1 MTENTKF
8 NAAILIIGNEI
19 LSGRTQDT
27 NTGTIAKWLNSIGVT
42 VNEVRVIPD
51 IESTIVETVNHLRK
65 VNNYVFTTGGIGPTH
80 DDITAQSISKAF
92 NLEYEIHQEA
102 FKILEAYYKVGEFN
116 EGRQKMVWMPKN
128 ANLILNPTSGAP
140 GFYVENVFCLP
151 GVPSILK
158 SMLGGLKDKIVGGNP
173 IISHTISLK
182 TVESEIANSL
192 TNVQDNNKDVE
203 IGSYP
208 FFQAGKLG
216 VSIVIRSEDQKKI
229 DKCSTEILKF
239 VNQKKIEV
247 VIDNKMLYF
256 AYGSNLNHFQMKR
269 RCKDSVFLKKINLKD
284 FKLTFRS
291 KYRAADI
298 ETKKKFNSS
307 WRII

>member
-1 MTENTKF
+1 MTKKTKI

-27 NTGTIAKWLNSIGVT
+27 NTSSIALWLNSIGVL
-42 VNEVRVIPD
+42 VKEVRVIPD
-51 IESTIVETVNHLRK
+51 IEGTIIDTVNYLRK
-65 VNNYVFTTGGIGPTH
+65 ANDYVFTTGGIGPTH

-92 NLEYEIHQEA
+92 KLEYEIHKDA
-102 FKILEAYYKVGEFN
+102 FKILEAYYKKGEFN

-140 GFYVENVFCLP
+140 GFNIENVFCLP

-173 IISHTISLK
+173 ILSHTISLK

-192 TNVQDNNKDVE
+192 TKVQDKNKDVE

-216 VSIVIRSEDQKKI
+216 VSIVMRSEDKLKI
-229 DKCSTEILKF
+229 DKCSSEILNF
-239 VNQKKIEV
+239 VNKKKIEIV
-247 VIDNKMLYF
+247 D
-256 AYGSNLNHFQMKR
+256 R
-269 RCKDSVFLKKINLKD
+269 
-284 FKLTFRS
+284 
-291 KYRAADI
+291 
-298 ETKKKFNSS
+298 
-307 WRII
+307 